1 MTANGNSKAWR
12 ALAARA
18 LVHLGTARL
27 LLDLALD
34 EAPPEPIAGRV
45 RGIEGEVHA
54 AQDLVR
60 EIAGVTP

>member
-1 MTANGNSKAWR
+1 MPNGNSKAWR
-12 ALAARA
+12 GLAARA

-34 EAPPEPIAGRV
+34 AAPPEPIAGQV
-45 RGIEGEVHA
+45 RGIEGEVKA

-60 EIAGVTP
+60 QVAEVA